1 MESDKDDN
9 DARTHVAF
17 GALHLHPG
25 LCAQH
30 AGHRLAR
37 GGESFAKR
45 WFGKPLPPAFTTDW
59 YAYAWTQFDLGQV
72 LWVTL
77 FIAIT
82 VVILALLIGF
92 PAAYILARRNFRW
105 KALLLLL
112 FFLPLVIPQM
122 TYGIPLAT
130 TLYRYGAGG
139 TVVGVILA
147 VLVPMVPLAVFVLM
161 PFFEQISVN
170 LEWSGSVLGASRWQI
185 FRRILFPL
193 MIPGILTAGLLVLVN
208 TISNFE
214 LAFLLAGAGSQTLVV
229 SLYYNMFA
237 GGVRPVYSIDAMA
250 VIYMTMVMA
259 LLLVALRF
267 VRPTQMV
274 FRIK

>member
-1 MESDKDDN
+1 MRGRMWHLALYIFILGFVLNMLGIVS
-9 DARTHVAF
+9 HVIVS
-17 GALHLHPG
+17 
-25 LCAQH
+25 
-30 AGHRLAR
+30 
-37 GGESFAKR
+37 SFAKR

-59 YAYAWTQFDLGQV
+59 YSYAWTQFELGQV
-72 LWVTL
+72 LTITL
-77 FIAIT
+77 LIALT
-82 VVILALLIGF
+82 VVFLALLIGF

-105 KALLLLL
+105 KPLLLLL

-130 TLYRYGAGG
+130 TLYRYGLGG
-139 TVVGVILA
+139 TVAGVVLA

-170 LEWSGSVLGASRWQI
+170 LEWSGAVLGANRGQI

-193 MIPGILTAGLLVLVN
+193 MVPGILTAGLLVLVN

>member
-1 MESDKDDN
+1 MRGRMWHLALYIFILGFVLNMLGIVS
-9 DARTHVAF
+9 HVVVS
-17 GALHLHPG
+17 
-25 LCAQH
+25 
-30 AGHRLAR
+30 
-37 GGESFAKR
+37 SFAKR

-193 MIPGILTAGLLVLVN
+193 MVPGILTAGLLVLVN